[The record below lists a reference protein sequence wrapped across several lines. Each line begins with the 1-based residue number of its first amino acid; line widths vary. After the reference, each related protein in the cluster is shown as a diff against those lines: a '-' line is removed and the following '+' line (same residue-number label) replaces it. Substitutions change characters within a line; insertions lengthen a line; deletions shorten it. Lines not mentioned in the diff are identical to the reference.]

1 MPVLMYIYIRAMR
14 QYITFTGPVLP
25 GSVSTA
31 RSRCGKPGCACK
43 GKPPRLHGT
52 YYRWTGFIDG
62 KRTTRTITR
71 EAALE
76 SQRRIQNFRKL
87 QKEIERLVRASIAE
101 APWEPAAKKSRKGKK
116 R

>member
-1 MPVLMYIYIRAMR
+1 MYCYVRPMR
-14 QYITFTGPVLP
+14 RSITFTGPVLP

-62 KRTTRTITR
+62 KRTTKTITR
-71 EAALE
+71 AMALE
-76 SQRRIQNFRKL
+76 CERRIQNFRTL
-87 QKEIERLVRASIAE
+87 QREIGRLLRASIAE
-101 APWEPAAKKSRKGKK
+101 APWEPATKHSKKGKK